1 MWDILLIFRWLHFG
15 FLARTFFICFIV
27 NSSSRHTVHR
37 LVQVEGDPGRWEAEV
52 GVATQEV
59 ELWWPNGHGGQT
71 LYPLTVWVEDPGLD
85 TVHSETKQVRLA
97 TNCL

>member
-1 MWDILLIFRWLHFG
+1 M
-15 FLARTFFICFIV
+15 
-27 NSSSRHTVHR
+27 
-37 LVQVEGDPGRWEAEV
+37 

-71 LYPLTVWVEDPGLD
+71 LYPLTVWVEDAGLN